1 MTPDELRAHLSRLG
15 LSQRGAA
22 AFLRVNPSTLRR
34 WCQGEV
40 PVPHAVALLLPRL
53 KKDDMK

>member
-22 AFLRVNPSTLRR
+22 AFLKVNTSTLRR
-34 WCQGEV
+34 WAQGEV

-53 KKDDMK
+53 KKDDVK

>member
-22 AFLRVNPSTLRR
+22 A
-34 WCQGEV
+34 WGELTIGPF
-40 PVPHAVALLLPRL
+40 PVI
-53 KKDDMK
+53 